1 MTSLAIQP
9 GSFGSGAPRGAPGVR
24 DQDRLGLT
32 LFVALA
38 VHALIIL
45 GISFKAAD
53 DIADPVLNME
63 ITLVHQH
70 AKEAP
75 EDAEYL
81 AQANQLGGGDV
92 QEKVRATSPFSNP
105 QPTLEEGFAPDSRAA
120 IAPPPTD
127 TQQQQT
133 ELLTA
138 RQAQRQVAS
147 KTQQD
152 PLPEQP
158 TTLTAAQLFERSR
171 EIARLTAEINRIKQT
186 YQQTPRHT
194 HVNGANAR
202 QYRFAAYME
211 AWRVKVEQIGN
222 VNYPE
227 QAVRKNLSG
236 SLLLDVA
243 INTDGS
249 LRYVRVLRPSGH
261 KVLDDAAVRIV
272 KLAAPYPALPEEIRR
287 DTDILHIPRV
297 WRFQSGS
304 GLRTSAQ

>member
-1 MTSLAIQP
+1 M
-9 GSFGSGAPRGAPGVR
+9 
-24 DQDRLGLT
+24 T

-38 VHALIIL
+38 IHALVIL

-53 DIADPVLNME
+53 KFADPVLNME

-81 AQANQLGGGDV
+81 AQANQLGGGNI

-105 QPTLEEGFAPDSRAA
+105 QPTMEEGFAPDSRAA
-120 IAPPPTD
+120 LAPPPTEA
-127 TQQQQT
+127 THKQT
-133 ELLTA
+133 ELMTA
-138 RQAQRQVAS
+138 QQAPRKIAS
-147 KTQQD
+147 ESQQD
-152 PLPEQP
+152 PLPEQA
-158 TTLTAAQLFERSR
+158 TELKAAQLFERSR

-227 QAVRKNLSG
+227 QAVRNNLSG
-236 SLLLDVA
+236 SLLLDVS
-243 INTDGS
+243 INADGT
-249 LRYVRVLRPSGH
+249 LRSVRVLRPSGH

-272 KLAAPYPALPEEIRR
+272 KLAAPYPALPDEIRR

-304 GLRTSAQ
+304 GLRTSAH